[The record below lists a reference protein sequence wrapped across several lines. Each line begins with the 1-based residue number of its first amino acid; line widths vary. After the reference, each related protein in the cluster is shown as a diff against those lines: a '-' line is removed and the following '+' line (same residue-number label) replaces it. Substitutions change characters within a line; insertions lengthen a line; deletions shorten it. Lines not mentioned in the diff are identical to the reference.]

1 MSNFIKGEGLILHV
15 YDGAAYRPIACLTSN
30 SLAQTKN
37 VIESQ
42 TKCNPNV
49 IIKDPGSSTYEIS
62 FEGMYID
69 TTSVGSQTTL
79 ASHDYLRSLFDSA
92 TNTEWK
98 LDTGL
103 VDDVAYYGD
112 GVFADLALDA
122 AAGDELTTFSGSI
135 SGSGVIVTVDPNA

>member
-103 VDDVAYYGD
+103 ADDVAYYGD
-112 GVFADLALDA
+112 GVFADLSLDA

>member
-62 FEGMYID
+62 FEGLYID
-69 TTSVGSQTTL
+69 TTSAGAQTTL
-79 ASHDYLRSLFDSA
+79 ASHDYLRGLFDSA

-103 VDDVAYYGD
+103 ADDVAYYGD
-112 GVFADLALDA
+112 GVFADLSLEA